1 MAFVCG
7 CDGFR
12 GPGTPGRTWSGR
24 CLLRPGAPSRNQAR
38 QTPSGQRAGPPG
50 ERRRHGGHGALTGSQ
65 GPEKVSGWQQTWQGC
80 VTCPTAGHSR
90 DPSPDSWK
98 KTSFPP
104 PPACTPW
111 SPCGRQDPRWGCCW
125 PQTGLRLHGGQR
137 RQSTPSPAS
146 LLPLLLRLAT
156 CCPHPSPLPAAL
168 PTAAATQHPHPSPGP
183 PGWGQAP
190 ARERAAGRA
199 ACSASRSASASF
211 ISVSSFLLSLS
222 RAASRPALLRPPAR
236 ATCPPSSPPTR
247 GAGCTPRS
255 TIARRPPQPPTARAT
270 Q

>member
-24 CLLRPGAPSRNQAR
+24 CLLRPGAPSRNQAG

-168 PTAAATQHPHPSPGP
+168 PTAAATQP
-183 PGWGQAP
+183 PTP
-190 ARERAAGRA
+190 ARAPQAGDRPLPGRGQRAALPARRPGRRPPLLFL
-199 ACSASRSASASF
+199 CLP
-211 ISVSSFLLSLS
+211 SSSPSLVPP
-222 RAASRPALLRPPAR
+222 RALLFCALLHVPPARPPAR
-236 ATCPPSSPPTR
+236 
-247 GAGCTPRS
+247 
-255 TIARRPPQPPTARAT
+255 RREELGVLPAPL
-270 Q
+270 